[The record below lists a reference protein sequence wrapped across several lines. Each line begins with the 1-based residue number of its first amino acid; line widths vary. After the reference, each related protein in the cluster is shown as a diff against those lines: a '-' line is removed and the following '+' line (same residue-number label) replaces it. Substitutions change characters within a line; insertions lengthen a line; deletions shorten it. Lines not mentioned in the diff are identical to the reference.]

1 MWPHCGKNS
10 TCLFSVDV
18 AHFKER
24 CSWFFSLDVANVEI
38 KYTWIVFCVARF
50 EIETSIWFLDVV
62 HCEKD
67 YTCSTLWMWR
77 TVKRTLYRF
86 SSWMW
91 RTVKRTLP
99 CIIYGYSA
107 RCKNLYLGTLS
118 EKLCLSSLCIWRT
131 VRRGLRGSSLWM
143 NCDDSTC
150 YSLWV
155 WRTVK
160 RSLPGPVLFCGCG
173 EL

>member
-38 KYTWIVFCVARF
+38 KYTWIVFCVAHC
-50 EIETSIWFLDVV
+50 EIKTSIWFLNVV

-67 YTCSTLWMWR
+67 YTCSSLGMWR

-91 RTVKRTLP
+91 RTVKRTLCRFSLWMWRTVKRTQP
-99 CIIYGYSA
+99 FIIYGAGAQS
-107 RCKNLYLGTLS
+107 KNLYLGL
-118 EKLCLSSLCIWRT
+118 
-131 VRRGLRGSSLWM
+131 SSLWM
-143 NCDDSTC
+143 
-150 YSLWV
+150 
-155 WRTVK
+155 WRTIRK
-160 RSLPGPVLFCGCG
+160 TLPVFSVYVAHCEKMSTWFFSVDAL
-173 EL
+173 